1 MREIL
6 NRRGAA
12 TTEKLVVL
20 LGVIVLVVGAYALFG
35 DFLYQ
40 KYASVVVA
48 LGGNTPVETLATREA
63 EGSGPNIIWVI
74 LFVAASLAFSIF
86 VAGPALLPKLR
97 LKRQATVN
105 TMADRIPVLEPFADR
120 SQEFEVQMKDLRKLA
135 AEVKAQ
141 PTPVE
146 GPITTDRRHKAYHL
160 EQTMVDG
167 VRPLDPDATIGAQ
180 IDLPTIAPL
189 TSDDSATISRP
200 KTNPAVDLG
209 WAATPMSA
217 DDSATINREDK
228 APLFLDP
235 PEPVHSVNWHEL
247 PTGPRSDEIPTAPL
261 SDDIPTIPDDSA
273 VFSSVPLD
281 EFRKQADQ
289 DPDSISKT
297 IVRSKLSRKKLK

>member
-1 MREIL
+1 
-6 NRRGAA
+6 
-12 TTEKLVVL
+12 
-20 LGVIVLVVGAYALFG
+20 
-35 DFLYQ
+35 
-40 KYASVVVA
+40 
-48 LGGNTPVETLATREA
+48 
-63 EGSGPNIIWVI
+63 
-74 LFVAASLAFSIF
+74 
-86 VAGPALLPKLR
+86 
-97 LKRQATVN
+97 
-105 TMADRIPVLEPFADR
+105 
-120 SQEFEVQMKDLRKLA
+120 
-135 AEVKAQ
+135 
-141 PTPVE
+141 
-146 GPITTDRRHKAYHL
+146 
-160 EQTMVDG
+160 
-167 VRPLDPDATIGAQ
+167 
-180 IDLPTIAPL
+180 
-189 TSDDSATISRP
+189 ISRP

-297 IVRSKLSRKKLK
+297 IVRSKLS